1 MKHIFVFCGQKNL
14 WEFCVIETAGMII
27 ESNQCASNV
36 LFLFLAYC
44 NMLRIKALMGGVQSS
59 IPCTATNFLSLNE
72 NIIAL
77 FVAKKNA
84 SSIDASVKNH

>member
-1 MKHIFVFCGQKNL
+1 MGRVG
-14 WEFCVIETAGMII
+14 VIVGN
-27 ESNQCASNV
+27 NQCASNV